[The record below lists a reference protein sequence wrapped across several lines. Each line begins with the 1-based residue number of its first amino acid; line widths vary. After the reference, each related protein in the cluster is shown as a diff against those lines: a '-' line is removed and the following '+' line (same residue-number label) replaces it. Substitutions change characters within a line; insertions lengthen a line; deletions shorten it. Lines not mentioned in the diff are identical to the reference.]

1 MTTPYTP
8 KPGTNAARVIEALQ
22 AGPLT
27 RTQVAKIIGCTT
39 DRIDPMLLAPLKHG
53 LIVRTR
59 IGKAAGL
66 ALATRSDGFVE
77 AHAPQDAPTVSP
89 EPADAEPAE
98 ESAPVF
104 SARLYDDGELEI
116 FGAQPVEQDG
126 HEGFRLTAEQVCKL
140 VRLAS
145 GCVVPA

>member
-1 MTTPYTP
+1 MTYTP
-8 KPGTNAARVIEALQ
+8 KPGTNGARVIEALQ

-27 RTQVAKIIGCTT
+27 RTQVARIIGCTT

-53 LIVRTR
+53 LIVSTR

-66 ALATRSDGFVE
+66 ALAARSDGFVE
-77 AHAPQDAPTVSP
+77 VHSRQDLQADSP
-89 EPADAEPAE
+89 EPADAEPTE
-98 ESAPVF
+98 EPAGPAF
-104 SARLYDDGELEI
+104 SARLYDDGELEV
-116 FGAQPVEQDG
+116 FGALPVEQDG
-126 HEGFRLTAEQVCKL
+126 HDGFRLTAEQVSRI

>member
-1 MTTPYTP
+1 MTPYTP

-77 AHAPQDAPTVSP
+77 AHAGTPTLSP
-89 EPADAEPAE
+89 EPADADPAE
-98 ESAPVF
+98 EPADPTF
-104 SARLYDDGELEI
+104 SARLYDDGELEV

-145 GCVVPA
+145 GCVVSA

>member
-1 MTTPYTP
+1 MTYTP
-8 KPGTNAARVIEALQ
+8 KPGTNGARVIEALQ

-27 RTQVAKIIGCTT
+27 RTQVARIIGCTT

-66 ALATRSDGFVE
+66 ALAARSDGFVE
-77 AHAPQDAPTVSP
+77 AHAGTPTPSP
-89 EPADAEPAE
+89 EPADAELAE
-98 ESAPVF
+98 EPAGPAF
-104 SARLYDDGELEI
+104 SARLYDDGELEV
-116 FGAQPVEQDG
+116 FGALPVEQDG
-126 HEGFRLTAEQVCKL
+126 HDGIRLTAEQVCKL